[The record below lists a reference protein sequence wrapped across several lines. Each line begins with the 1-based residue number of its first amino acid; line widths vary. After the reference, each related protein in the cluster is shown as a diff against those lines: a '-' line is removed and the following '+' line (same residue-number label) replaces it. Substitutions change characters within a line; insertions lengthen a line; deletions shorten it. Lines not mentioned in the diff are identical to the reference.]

1 MRILRRD
8 SSSSDRLRL
17 GSALPSAAPLGEGS
31 SRSLLDLLLAGRLV
45 LRRELDL
52 KAFELLLKLGYGVM
66 RSTLLVA
73 EVAGITVFADLGGR
87 SRCWSLF
94 DR

>member
-1 MRILRRD
+1 MRIIRRD
-8 SSSSDRLRL
+8 SSSSDRLTL
-17 GSALPSAAPLGEGS
+17 GSALPPAAPLGEG

-52 KAFELLLKLGYGVM
+52 KAFELLLKLGYVVM

-73 EVAGITVFADLGGR
+73 EVAGITVFADPGGR
-87 SRCWSLF
+87 SRCWSLL